1 MVSVVHSDSARS
13 STPAGATGCDA
24 MRDMEWFQCGYLP
37 RRGDR
42 VPDDDES
49 ARLTSCFGESDDGT
63 RPALVRV
70 YPGGWGFAV
79 GSSAD
84 GAVWTWGA
92 CREYLAEGA
101 AGDGRPRR
109 GAGRAHPASAGFATV
124 VSCLAQEQARENYD
138 ETEVRVRVEGW
149 CPGNPN
155 EAVDRNA
162 PDVTFYLSCPA
173 SAPSMRLNLGLS
185 GVGPATRRVRHLA
198 AGDEH
203 FVACAETG
211 EAFFWNKKNG
221 AAPSALVF
229 ESLCGE
235 SLTRGDEGPR
245 ERELKK
251 KSRVE
256 ITHVAAGSRHS
267 ALVDKSGR
275 VWTFGWGLYGQLGHE
290 TCEDLNDPTPVEALL
305 GVCFARAVAAGAAHT
320 CALASTGSLYAFG
333 SNQDGQLGVPAA
345 ACALG
350 AATATPALVEF
361 PWDDEDEDD
370 ERAPSSSSAGGPAFK
385 TSTFVKEVSCGARHT
400 ACVTTQR
407 ELVSWGWNKY
417 GQLGVGDLRTREA
430 PTRVATEPLSGREA
444 EAVACGRWHTVVG
457 VARSGSARDAVRL
470 D

>member
-1 MVSVVHSDSARS
+1 
-13 STPAGATGCDA
+13 
-24 MRDMEWFQCGYLP
+24 MEWFQCGYLP

-49 ARLTSCFGESDDGT
+49 ARLTSCFGESDDET

-124 VSCLAQEQARENYD
+124 VSCLAQEQAPEKNNER
-138 ETEVRVRVEGW
+138 EVRVRVEGW
-149 CPGNPN
+149 RPGNPVPD

-162 PDVTFYLSCPA
+162 PNVTFYLSRPA
-173 SAPSMRLNLGLS
+173 SAPPFPMRFFPQPGLS

-203 FVACAETG
+203 FLACAETG
-211 EAFFWNKKNG
+211 EAFFWNADG

-229 ESLCGE
+229 DARGA
-235 SLTRGDEGPR
+235 SLTRGDSK
-245 ERELKK
+245 RELKRELK
-251 KSRVE
+251 

-267 ALVDKSGR
+267 ALVDADGR

-290 TCEDLNDPTPVEALL
+290 TCEDVKDPTPVEALL

-361 PWDDEDEDD
+361 PWDDEDGD
-370 ERAPSSSSAGGPAFK
+370 APSSSSAGGTALRA
-385 TSTFVKEVSCGARHT
+385 STFVSAVSCGARHT
-400 ACVTTQR
+400 ACVTTLGA
-407 ELVSWGWNKY
+407 LVSWGWNAY
-417 GQLGVGDLRTREA
+417 GQLGVGDLRTRAA
-430 PTRVATEPLSGREA
+430 PTRVATEVAGRRV
-444 EAVACGRWHTVVG
+444 EAVACGRWHTVIG
-457 VARSGSARDAVRL
+457 VARRGERETR
-470 D
+470 